1 MAIINLDELKQ
12 QQQQEV
18 DNKTEQ
24 STDIKEVKPAVTND
38 VGAGSE
44 NKESATS
51 ITLTGPLSQ
60 MYTKALN
67 LIYANENIL
76 EIRST
81 MDGTDTEQITDT
93 DTKDLYLY
101 CCDEKNVDLADV
113 SDKLNIALDS
123 GYKKVGIVTECDTSR
138 VSRNLAALES
148 LARDLKVK
156 MYFSK
161 KTAMEAVKIA
171 IENHV

>member
-12 QQQQEV
+12 QNQQEIA
-18 DNKTEQ
+18 DKTEK
-24 STDIKEVKPAVTND
+24 SIDINEVKPAVTND
-38 VGAGSE
+38 DGAAID
-44 NKESATS
+44 NKETATH

-76 EIRST
+76 EIKST
-81 MDGTDTEQITDT
+81 MDSSSTDQTDNN

-101 CCDEKNVDLADV
+101 CCDEKDVDLVDV
-113 SDKLNIALDS
+113 SDKLTIALDS
-123 GYKKVGIVTECDTSR
+123 GYKRVGIVTECDTSK

-148 LARDLKVK
+148 LARNLKVK

-171 IENHV
+171 VETHI